1 MKVSECMTREVEI
14 VDPDTTLQ
22 NTARIMAEIDAGIL
36 PVSDGERLIGIIT
49 DRDIAVRGVALGR
62 SPDTRVGDVMSQA
75 VLYCFEDQDV
85 EDVLVNMGEIQVS
98 RLPWLYRD
106 QPLCGSVSI
115 SELTPGAEEEAREA

>member
-1 MKVSECMTREVEI
+1 MTREVEI

-62 SPDTRVGDVMSQA
+62 SPDTRVADVMSQE

-85 EDVLVNMGEIQVS
+85 EDVLVNIGEIQVL
-98 RLPWLYRD
+98 RLPVLSPHKTFCD
-106 QPLCGSVSI
+106 LVSLI
-115 SELTPGAEEEAREA
+115 ALAPCH

>member
-1 MKVSECMTREVEI
+1 MGLALRALTPKAVISRTERMEVIMKVSECMTREVEI

-62 SPDTRVGDVMSQA
+62 SPDRSEEHT
-75 VLYCFEDQDV
+75 
-85 EDVLVNMGEIQVS
+85 
-98 RLPWLYRD
+98 
-106 QPLCGSVSI
+106 
-115 SELTPGAEEEAREA
+115 SELQSLMRISDAVFCLKKKK